1 MNNKQIANAECVYL
15 MMHKYEILVASEKYI
30 LVTLT
35 ILQGYPNRGQSSRVY
50 KNANPWTTNISLI
63 LA

>member
-35 ILQGYPNRGQSSRVY
+35 ILQGYPNRASHLGFIKMPTPGPPIY
-50 KNANPWTTNISLI
+50 P
-63 LA
+63 

>member
-35 ILQGYPNRGQSSRVY
+35 ILQGYPNRGQSSRV
-50 KNANPWTTNISLI
+50 
-63 LA
+63 